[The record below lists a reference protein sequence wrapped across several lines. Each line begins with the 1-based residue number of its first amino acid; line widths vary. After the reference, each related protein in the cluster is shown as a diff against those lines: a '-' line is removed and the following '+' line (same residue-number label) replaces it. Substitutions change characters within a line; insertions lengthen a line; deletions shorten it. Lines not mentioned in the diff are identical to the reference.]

1 MIGAESKRGFTG
13 FPPLGFYYGLPYQPV
28 TAGSNPA
35 RFRKGIDC
43 SKTFK
48 NKFEVRKMKNAILKI
63 CEKLRGYSDND
74 PYFEVTEIKQNDN
87 GTFTVTCKVVDPE
100 AEEQGAANESN

>member
-1 MIGAESKRGFTG
+1 MIGAESKRVFTG
-13 FPPLGFYYGLPYQPV
+13 FSPLGFYYGLPYQPV

-63 CEKLRGYSDND
+63 CEKLRGYSETE
-74 PYFEVTEIKQNDN
+74 PYFEVTEVKQNDN
-87 GTFTVTCKVVDPE
+87 GTFTGTCKVVDP
-100 AEEQGAANESN
+100 AEERGGTE

>member
-1 MIGAESKRGFTG
+1 
-13 FPPLGFYYGLPYQPV
+13 
-28 TAGSNPA
+28 
-35 RFRKGIDC
+35 
-43 SKTFK
+43 
-48 NKFEVRKMKNAILKI
+48 MKNAILKI
-63 CEKLRGYSDND
+63 CEKLRGYSETE